1 VVGSAFGWSLE
12 SDCRFCV
19 DAFGR
24 NLASVA
30 VKMFSNLIYCIKKC
44 YTFCTF
50 NDICKYNAAVDFIV
64 ARHKKAAFPSTSTGR
79 TALVFEP
86 LSNADLFLV

>member
-1 VVGSAFGWSLE
+1 MVGSAFGGSLE

-24 NLASVA
+24 NLTSVA

-50 NDICKYNAAVDFIV
+50 NDTCKDNSAIDFIV
-64 ARHKKAAFPSTSTGR
+64 VRHKKASFPSTSTGS